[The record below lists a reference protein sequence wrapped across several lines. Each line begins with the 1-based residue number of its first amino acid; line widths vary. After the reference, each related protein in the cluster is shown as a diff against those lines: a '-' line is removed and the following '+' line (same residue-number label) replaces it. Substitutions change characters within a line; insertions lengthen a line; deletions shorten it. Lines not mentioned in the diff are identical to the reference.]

1 MTMRMIASP
10 FSRRSCGRVP
20 LTVIVAAAVI
30 GCPGSLRVGRPGS
43 TEAGGGVGEPLSP
56 MDVMKGSAI
65 TARPSAPAMT
75 KSVMNV
81 EKAVAI
87 VPPIL
92 RDFSLDLLDAEAT

>member
-1 MTMRMIASP
+1 
-10 FSRRSCGRVP
+10 
-20 LTVIVAAAVI
+20 
-30 GCPGSLRVGRPGS
+30 
-43 TEAGGGVGEPLSP
+43 
-56 MDVMKGSAI
+56 
-65 TARPSAPAMT
+65 MT